1 MKTRK
6 LEIWILL
13 ADLAWTV
20 LAFFVAGWMRFG
32 FTRSIEER
40 IAIRALL
47 PFLAAT
53 CLAWTVLSIF
63 MAMDGFR
70 GGWRLSAVL
79 SQLFLGT
86 GCILTLLVGVGYF
99 ARFYVS
105 RLALTYFIGLLGT
118 GFIGV
123 RCGART
129 LLRLRHEEGDVWRV
143 IILGSGRVAQEV
155 AAKIDQHPEMLCK
168 VVGMLFPN
176 QNAEELAANFTQQ
189 QKSQLSTLGIFDLL
203 RNARVDEVIVALEHP
218 LTPEIHTMISRAR
231 DMGIQTSLVPHS
243 YELYA
248 SRPRLITLD
257 GLPLLQLREPGLRRH
272 YLALKRAL
280 DFVGAMLL
288 SVPASLLLTPI
299 ATILFFKKGAGFR
312 SELRSGQYGIPFS
325 MLRLNVERPVLND
338 SRVELLLEHLSI
350 TELPQLWN
358 VLRGQ
363 MSLVGPRPESPVRS
377 SQYSGW
383 QQRRLRVK
391 PGMTGL
397 AQVHGLREDNSS
409 EQKTR
414 FDLQYVMQPYL
425 LWDISLL
432 LQTIWTLILRMA
444 SPRPRR
450 KLATVDLVTLDPER
464 SGQTAPKF
472 VANAHR
478 TQPSAD

>member
-1 MKTRK
+1 MNTRK
-6 LEIWILL
+6 LEVWILI
-13 ADLAWTV
+13 ADLAWIV
-20 LAFFVAGWMRFG
+20 VAFFVADWLRFG
-32 FTRSIEER
+32 LTWTPEER
-40 IAIRALL
+40 TAIGALL

-53 CLAWTVLSIF
+53 GLAWTVLSLF
-63 MAMDGFR
+63 TAMDGFR

-79 SQLFLGT
+79 SQLLFGT
-86 GCILTLLVGVGYF
+86 CCVLTLLLGIGYF
-99 ARFYVS
+99 SRSYVS
-105 RLALTYFIGLLGT
+105 RLALTYFIVLLGG
-118 GFIGV
+118 GFVGV

-143 IILGSGRVAQEV
+143 VILGSGRVAQEV
-155 AAKIDQHPEMLCK
+155 AAKIEQHPEMLCR

-176 QNAEELAANFTQQ
+176 QSAEELAANFTTQ

-203 RNARVDEVIVALEHP
+203 RNVRVDEIIVALEHP
-218 LTPEIHTMISRAR
+218 LTPEIRTMISRAR
-231 DMGIQTSLVPHS
+231 DMGILTSLVPQS

-248 SRPRLITLD
+248 SKPRLISLD
-257 GLPLLQLREPGLRRH
+257 GLPLLQLHEPGLRRH
-272 YLALKRAL
+272 YVALKSAL
-280 DFVGAMLL
+280 DFGGAVLL
-288 SVPASLLLTPI
+288 LIPSSLLLAPV
-299 ATILFFKKGAGFR
+299 AAILFFKKGAGFR
-312 SELRSGQYGIPFS
+312 CESRSGQYGVPFS

-338 SRVELLLEHLSI
+338 SQFELLLEHLSI
-350 TELPQLWN
+350 TERPQLWN

-377 SQYSGW
+377 SQYSEW

-397 AQVHGLREDNSS
+397 AQVHGLREDSSS

-432 LQTIWTLILRMA
+432 LQTIWTLILRVA
-444 SPRPRR
+444 SPPARR
-450 KLATVDLVTLDPER
+450 KLATVDVVTLDMER
-464 SGQTAPKF
+464 PGQAAPKF

-478 TQPSAD
+478 TQSSAD